1 MPIHEQHRR
10 QRTRNLAVALTLIGL
25 VVLFFMITIAKMSPG
40 P

>member
-1 MPIHEQHRR
+1 MHRR

-25 VVLFFMITIAKMSPG
+25 VVLFFMITIAKMSPQ